1 MDAKKTATFKEIPRV
16 ATVGELQ
23 SGFSIPNPG
32 KMEGVRREYV
42 SREVVNGWKNQSF
55 TSDDYPDEIPV
66 IYTGKMEEDP
76 GNGEKHPLFVIPII
90 TKPFELYGRAGWFDW
105 KEFTMIPR
113 RILSQKGIANIRCA
127 EESDF
132 ESIEIPKGR
141 FWLPSPTFTNDD
153 KSRTHFL
160 MRYMDDGK
168 IGTCDLYRQD
178 GEEYGGSQD
187 CGLLVAVSLNIRVRD
202 DGPRERAR
210 GLWD

>member
-1 MDAKKTATFKEIPRV
+1 MNEKMDTTFMEIPRV
-16 ATVGELQ
+16 VTTGELQ
-23 SGFSIPNPG
+23 KGFLIPNPG

-42 SREVVNGWKNQSF
+42 SREVVNGWGKQSF

-90 TKPFELYGRAGWFDW
+90 TKPFDLYGRAG
-105 KEFTMIPR
+105 R
-113 RILSQKGIANIRCA
+113 RMLAQKGIANIRCA

-141 FWLPSPTFTNDD
+141 FWLPTPTFTNDD

-160 MRYMDDGK
+160 MRYMNDGK

-178 GEEYGGSQD
+178 GEEYGGNQG
-187 CGLLVAVSLNIRVRD
+187 CGILACVSLNIRVRD
-202 DGPRERAR
+202 DEPTEKAR